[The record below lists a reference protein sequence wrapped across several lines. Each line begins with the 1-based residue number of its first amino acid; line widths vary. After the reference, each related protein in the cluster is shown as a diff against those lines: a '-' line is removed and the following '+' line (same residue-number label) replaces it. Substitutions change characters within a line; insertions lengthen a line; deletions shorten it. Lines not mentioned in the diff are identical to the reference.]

1 MRPGTYLAE
10 DQQALL
16 LFLTGGQGGKLL
28 QLQWCRRRGDVQ
40 VVLEGLE
47 DGAGR
52 QAMLIGPVT
61 DNPCRGTTEVRD
73 GWGKDSV
80 GPKGLGPSLGGQTC
94 FWSRGWGLKNQVLQS
109 QLTPWLATS
118 IPHLQPGFLGTL

>member
-10 DQQALL
+10 DQQTLL

-28 QLQWCRRRGDVQ
+28 QLQWRRRRGDVQ

-61 DNPCRGTTEVRD
+61 DNPCRGTREVRD
-73 GWGKDSV
+73 GWGRDSV
-80 GPKGLGPSLGGQTC
+80 DPEGLGPSQGGQTC
-94 FWSRGWGLKNQVLQS
+94 FWSRGWGPKNRLPQS

-118 IPHLQPGFLGTL
+118 ISHLQPGFLGTL